1 MQGPGA
7 RTPKR
12 FIEQARHFSA
22 CATACVLGQKVSC
35 APSLA
40 AAPRGS
46 CLIHRLPPARACR
59 RYGLFF
65 FFFLSDRTGP
75 WTQSSRLAGHGF
87 MRNPEAWPRIYC
99 QPVVLSP
106 WGDPGSLSLPSRL
119 FLEHRHSTTPSAWG
133 GIMGYPGLG
142 DILRFPGSLPAPVIL
157 DCQCKPLILPFP
169 GTHIKSLAWDAGSL
183 KEPKQPWGR
192 AQAVPTGCG
201 TWGHLLPFSRAS
213 MKLSKTCPNAQ
224 S

>member
-59 RYGLFF
+59 RHGLFF
-65 FFFLSDRTGP
+65 FFFFCLTEQVP
-75 WTQSSRLAGHGF
+75 GH
-87 MRNPEAWPRIYC
+87 
-99 QPVVLSP
+99 S
-106 WGDPGSLSLPSRL
+106 
-119 FLEHRHSTTPSAWG
+119 
-133 GIMGYPGLG
+133 
-142 DILRFPGSLPAPVIL
+142 
-157 DCQCKPLILPFP
+157 
-169 GTHIKSLAWDAGSL
+169 
-183 KEPKQPWGR
+183 
-192 AQAVPTGCG
+192 QAD
-201 TWGHLLPFSRAS
+201 
-213 MKLSKTCPNAQ
+213 
-224 S
+224 